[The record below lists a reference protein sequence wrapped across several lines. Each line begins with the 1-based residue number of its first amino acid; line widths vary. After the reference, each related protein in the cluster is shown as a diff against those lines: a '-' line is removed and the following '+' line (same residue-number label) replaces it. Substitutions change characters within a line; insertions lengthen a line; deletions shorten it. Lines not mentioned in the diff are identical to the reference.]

1 MRDYGVNVM
10 LDANSGIAFG
20 LIGLVIGSGLGIFG
34 FMSNVKAKARAEGI
48 AEGKLQETMNN
59 VLAKIDKM
67 NTSNEAFQLEHRL
80 EHKEL
85 NTRVSEVEYYIRVQ
99 EDKRKRRSKV
109 EEA

>member
-20 LIGLVIGSGLGIFG
+20 LIGIVIGSGLGIFG
-34 FMSNVKAKARAEGI
+34 FLSNVKAKAHSDGVAEGV
-48 AEGKLQETMNN
+48 LQSTLNT
-59 VLAKIDKM
+59 VSSKIDKM

-85 NTRVSEVEYYIRVQ
+85 NTRISEVEYYIRVQ
-99 EDKRKRRSKV
+99 EDKRKRRTKV